1 VVELEIQLDDLRE
14 HYNTV
19 IKATNS
25 KNQQKK
31 MAFLERNLEQI
42 ALVQKQVGSRS
53 ASSRVHLRD

>member
-1 VVELEIQLDDLRE
+1 MRCRCVSTQVVELEIQLDDLRE

-42 ALVQKQVGSRS
+42 ALVQKQVCP
-53 ASSRVHLRD
+53 D